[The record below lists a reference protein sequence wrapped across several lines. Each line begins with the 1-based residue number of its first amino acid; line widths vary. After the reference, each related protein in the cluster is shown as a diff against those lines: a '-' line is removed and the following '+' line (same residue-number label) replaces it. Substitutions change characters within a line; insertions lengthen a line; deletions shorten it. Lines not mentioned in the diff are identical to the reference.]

1 MSKVATCPACRGLMV
16 QSQQIHATQCPSC
29 DRKRP
34 LLTYDFDESHH
45 AVCQQAP
52 ARKKLKSKSLAC
64 TPSKG
69 TAAIYRPEEIEEWI
83 KERKEA
89 YKKKILKTGGP
100 EMLDEEA
107 PLETPSSEHPEVNLN
122 RSNSNQKETQEKHAE
137 AQHFVENLSENHT
150 VTTGEEPSLFPENQL
165 EFLLLILRWLAYKS
179 RFPSQS

>member
-1 MSKVATCPACRGLMV
+1 MHTIERHGSNIQVIFQVFIK
-16 QSQQIHATQCPSC
+16 
-29 DRKRP
+29 
-34 LLTYDFDESHH
+34 
-45 AVCQQAP
+45 
-52 ARKKLKSKSLAC
+52 
-64 TPSKG
+64 
-69 TAAIYRPEEIEEWI
+69 RPEEIEEWI